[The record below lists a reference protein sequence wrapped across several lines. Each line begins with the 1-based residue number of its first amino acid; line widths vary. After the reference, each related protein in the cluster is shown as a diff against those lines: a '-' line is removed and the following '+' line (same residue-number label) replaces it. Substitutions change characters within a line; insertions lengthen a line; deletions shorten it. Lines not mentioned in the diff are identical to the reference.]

1 MVGINQE
8 SLCISG
14 ADVDTEIDN
23 TEVNK
28 VEIEK
33 QYNLFSSN
41 GDFIYNA
48 ADIKMSD
55 KGLGDLIT
63 KGSTPIEILEYLSK
77 HEEPFV
83 ASQAK
88 YLLENTLLFRGKD
101 KIFNTRI
108 FATPQPSYINEGALA
123 TYAPKQD
130 TIYYRSVEN
139 MQHPLI
145 FLHEYTHALSSH
157 GIDLM
162 ETAIKNN
169 TDPNNQKVNM
179 YKQFLKDI
187 DTVMEY
193 KDKFEDIY
201 AFKDRHEILAE
212 FMSNPIFRARLSEL
226 LVNKDKTVLQRLYN
240 AVKELFGFKRER
252 LFDLMNRS
260 VDDIFRVNYEAFQTV
275 PSLIEDINLLL
286 TKPEGYTIL
295 NKILNKMREC
305 N

>member
-1 MVGINQE
+1 ME
-8 SLCISG
+8 
-14 ADVDTEIDN
+14 
-23 TEVNK
+23 
-28 VEIEK
+28 
-33 QYNLFSSN
+33 

-123 TYAPKQD
+123 SYAPKQD

-157 GIDLM
+157 GIELM
-162 ETAIKNN
+162 ETAIK
-169 TDPNNQKVNM
+169 K
-179 YKQFLKDI
+179 
-187 DTVMEY
+187 
-193 KDKFEDIY
+193 
-201 AFKDRHEILAE
+201 
-212 FMSNPIFRARLSEL
+212 
-226 LVNKDKTVLQRLYN
+226 
-240 AVKELFGFKRER
+240 
-252 LFDLMNRS
+252 
-260 VDDIFRVNYEAFQTV
+260 
-275 PSLIEDINLLL
+275 
-286 TKPEGYTIL
+286 
-295 NKILNKMREC
+295 
-305 N
+305 